1 MEDVKEIEILL
12 VEDNPVDREITL
24 GVLKKHNFA
33 NMIHVAED
41 GEEALEYLFNIG
53 NAGADINGKPKMILL
68 DLKLPKVDG
77 LEVLQKIKADNRT
90 KNIPV
95 IVLTSSSEEF
105 DIVASYNLGVNG
117 YILKP
122 VSFKK
127 MVDAINEML

>member
-1 MEDVKEIEILL
+1 
-12 VEDNPVDREITL
+12 
-24 GVLKKHNFA
+24 
-33 NMIHVAED
+33 
-41 GEEALEYLFNIG
+41 
-53 NAGADINGKPKMILL
+53 
-68 DLKLPKVDG
+68 
-77 LEVLQKIKADNRT
+77 VLQKIKADNRT